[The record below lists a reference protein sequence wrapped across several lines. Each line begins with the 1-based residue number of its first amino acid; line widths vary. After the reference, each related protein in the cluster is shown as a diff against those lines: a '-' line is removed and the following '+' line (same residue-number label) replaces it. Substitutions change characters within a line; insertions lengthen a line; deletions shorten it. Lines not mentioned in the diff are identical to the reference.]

1 MTSYCTYE
9 VVRDLL
15 FFMRPYLC
23 LHNNHHDMNP
33 KRTCTEPARHRAY
46 PYPRVFSRRCP
57 SSLCSCAHLGVPRFH
72 RHSSRFNEISTKSID
87 GPRQYRNR
95 AHIKDR
101 LREGLPSRR
110 VNRCCFTWTRLDFLD
125 TPRLARSLARSHR
138 SSAAAAIPLYISP
151 KPQRPKNCIC
161 PELRSR

>member
-1 MTSYCTYE
+1 MH
-9 VVRDLL
+9 
-15 FFMRPYLC
+15 PYLC

-33 KRTCTEPARHRAY
+33 KRTSTEPARHGAY
-46 PYPRVFSRRCP
+46 PYPRLFSRRCP

-87 GPRQYRNR
+87 VPRQYRNR

-110 VNRCCFTWTRLDFLD
+110 VNRYFTWTRRDFLD
-125 TPRLARSLARSHR
+125 TPRLARSHR
-138 SSAAAAIPLYISP
+138 FSAAAAIPLYISP

>member
-1 MTSYCTYE
+1 
-9 VVRDLL
+9 
-15 FFMRPYLC
+15 MRPYLC

-33 KRTCTEPARHRAY
+33 KRTGTEPPRHIARILT
-46 PYPRVFSRRCP
+46 PDSLFSRRCP

-87 GPRQYRNR
+87 VPRQYRNR

-101 LREGLPSRR
+101 LREGLLSRR
-110 VNRCCFTWTRLDFLD
+110 VNRCFTWTRLHFLD